1 MVELHLAANGYVDRV
16 LLRRNTK
23 RPSYCE
29 SGARMKISSSYY
41 SLYWASLKIVG
52 ETIEKD
58 GGW

>member
-29 SGARMKISSSYY
+29 SGAPMKISSSYY